1 MAIGDRRSGGDRA
14 AGVQVEPVERIH
26 PPDGSIELTKLF
38 TIAACCLLVSA
49 IAAPAEARR
58 VPPGT
63 EAEMRERMRPFGEVC
78 LRGQQCGV
86 VMDVAVEGERSGQ
99 QTYDRYCMACHTT
112 GAAGAP
118 MLGDENAWEPRVARG
133 MDTLM
138 QNTIQ
143 GIGAMPPMGTCMD
156 CSEEELRASVEYLLD
171 SLEAAETQAGD
182 QRQAEPQGQAQPQ
195 PQDPPQQQPQ
205 DQAQQQPQ
213 DPPQQQPQAPP
224 QQPAQ
229 PQQQAQAAAGRSG
242 QEIYERSCAMC
253 HNAGVAGAPMLNDP
267 GAWAPRVERGMDT
280 LMRNTIQGIGAMPPR
295 GTCMDCSD
303 AELRVA
309 VEYMLDEVEE

>member
-1 MAIGDRRSGGDRA
+1 
-14 AGVQVEPVERIH
+14 VERLH

-49 IAAPAEARR
+49 IALPAEARR

-99 QTYDRYCMACHTT
+99 QVYDRYCMACHTT

-118 MLGDENAWEPRVARG
+118 VLGDENAWEPRVARG

-138 QNTIQ
+138 QNTVQ

-156 CSEEELRASVEYLLD
+156 CSEEELRASVDYILD
-171 SLEAAETQAGD
+171 QLDGAGTPANGD
-182 QRQAEPQGQAQPQ
+182 QRQAAP
-195 PQDPPQQQPQ
+195 
-205 DQAQQQPQ
+205 QAQQQAQPR
-213 DPPQQQPQAPP
+213 QQT
-224 QQPAQ
+224 Q

-253 HNAGVAGAPMLNDP
+253 HIAGVAGAPTLNDA

-303 AELRVA
+303 EELRVA
-309 VEYMLDEVEE
+309 VEYMLDEIE